1 MFNKLLLCIIIIL
14 QFIILSILYTNNPS
28 GFKESIKN
36 IDNAIFP
43 DNNSNKEESKKNDD
57 NAGNKA
63 EGAGESTNQ
72 NTLID
77 MNTNK
82 FDY

>member
-1 MFNKLLLCIIIIL
+1 MINKLLLCIIILL

-43 DNNSNKEESKKNDD
+43 NNNSNKEDSKKSEDT
-57 NAGNKA
+57 GNKP
-63 EGAGESTNQ
+63 EGAESTNQ
-72 NTLID
+72 ATLID
-77 MNTNK
+77 MNINK

>member
-1 MFNKLLLCIIIIL
+1 MFNKLLLCIIILL

-43 DNNSNKEESKKNDD
+43 NNNSNKEDSKKSEDT
-57 NAGNKA
+57 GNKP
-63 EGAGESTNQ
+63 EGEESTNQ
-72 NTLID
+72 ATLID
-77 MNTNK
+77 MNINK